1 MKNDKINY
9 LKILYQRRST
19 KMFSSKI
26 VPDNKINLIVE
37 AGNESPSSFGLQP
50 WKFVVVSN
58 KNKHFKDLSAIS
70 WNQPIDRNA
79 SHIILIFGLDE
90 KAITEN
96 DYSFI
101 KKRKFL
107 NKYEKMKN

>member
-37 AGNESPSSFGLQP
+37 AGNESPSSFVYSRENLLLFLIKISILKIYLQ
-50 WKFVVVSN
+50 F
-58 KNKHFKDLSAIS
+58 LEI
-70 WNQPIDRNA
+70 NQ
-79 SHIILIFGLDE
+79 LIETLHTLF
-90 KAITEN
+90 
-96 DYSFI
+96 
-101 KKRKFL
+101 
-107 NKYEKMKN
+107 